1 MITVK
6 TNIPVTRVILSVS
19 SIVADASALELHA
32 VNTFNNKKVVIPLGA
47 DTGESYPNYNIYTV
61 DTSLFAALENGFSDY
76 KLFSTA
82 ERAGEVLDSGK
93 IYIDNVDSPS
103 VSLDTEDNET
113 IVLEL

>member
-6 TNIPVTRVILSVS
+6 TDIPVTRVILSVS
-19 SIVADASALELHA
+19 SIVADASALEIHA
-32 VNTFNNKKVVIPLGA
+32 VNTFSNKKVIIPLGS

-61 DTSLFAALENGFSDY
+61 DTSLFLQLEKGFSDY

-93 IYIDNVDSPS
+93 IYIDNVDVPG
-103 VSLDTEDNET
+103 VSFDTEDSET
-113 IVLEL
+113 IVLDL